1 MSFHF
6 YYEQL
11 FFFIELFSGFTPNSG
26 LTFGVLFLVKK
37 SQQKVTFVWAV
48 LVGKFTGTRKGGH
61 VSRLE
66 QILITT
72 LATATQP
79 KKKSKGGGR
88 EGGLKTVQSREEKCQ
103 HVVSGIF
110 TKFEKLSKT
119 G

>member
-1 MSFHF
+1 MIHLISHAQ
-6 YYEQL
+6 YTW
-11 FFFIELFSGFTPNSG
+11 SSSG
-26 LTFGVLFLVKK
+26 LLLCCFGGKK
-37 SQQKVTFVWAV
+37 PTKSTCVWAV
-48 LVGKFTGTRKGGH
+48 FVGKFTGTRKGGH

-79 KKKSKGGGR
+79 KKKSKGGR

-103 HVVSGIF
+103 PVASGIF
-110 TKFEKLSKT
+110 TKFKKLSKT

>member
-1 MSFHF
+1 MQATFLF
-6 YYEQL
+6 IE
-11 FFFIELFSGFTPNSG
+11 FFFRFYTEFWFDFCCAGFG
-26 LTFGVLFLVKK
+26 KK
-37 SQQKVTFVWAV
+37 KQQQKVTFVWAV
-48 LVGKFTGTRKGGH
+48 LVGKFTGTRKEGH

-88 EGGLKTVQSREEKCQ
+88 EGGLKTEQSREEKCQ

-110 TKFEKLSKT
+110 TKFEKLSKR